1 VDKTNTRPTHIWR
14 AFAVKKL
21 ISYILLALAFVGG
34 TILAQESSESVNSD
48 TVVAEEPSGDSS
60 AAEEPP
66 SPVDSAIGAAN
77 TSWIMTAT
85 ALVLFMTLPGL
96 ALFYGGLVHKKNVL
110 SVLMHCFAIA
120 CVMSVVWLVAGYSL
134 AGFKGGNDWVGGLSA
149 FFGKGLTKA
158 DSAGT
163 DIPDILTFAFQ
174 MTFFIITPA
183 LVVGAFVERVKFSA
197 VILFAVFWGL
207 FCYAPICNMVW
218 NGGLLFNENEESGE
232 VVTNWLMG
240 ENEGVIDLAG
250 GVVVHIT
257 AGVAALVFCIMVGP
271 RKETFPPHNLAMTL
285 TGTCMLWVGWFGF
298 NGGSGLAANGAGSMS
313 IVVTH
318 ISAATAALTWMLID
332 VAATK
337 KPTVLGI
344 CTGAIAGLAAITPAA
359 GVAGPIGALIIGVA
373 SGAICWYFSIKVKN
387 HFGYDDS
394 LDVVGVHGVGGL
406 VGTLLA
412 AVVAVGALQGTQN
425 NVGEDYNMFA
435 QLVTQVKGSIF
446 AVVFTAVVTI
456 IILKIIDMTVGLRVS
471 EADERLGLDQ
481 SAHGETAYND

>member
-1 VDKTNTRPTHIWR
+1 M
-14 AFAVKKL
+14 KKL
-21 ISYILLALAFVGG
+21 NASFGALLLFLLSAPVALAE
-34 TILAQESSESVNSD
+34 ESSS
-48 TVVAEEPSGDSS
+48 T
-60 AAEEPP
+60 
-66 SPVDSAIGAAN
+66 VDSAIGAAN

-110 SVLMHCFAIA
+110 SVLMHCFAMA
-120 CVMSVVWLVAGYSL
+120 CVLSVVWLVAGYSL
-134 AGFKGGNDWVGGLSA
+134 ALTSGNDWIGGLTA
-149 FFGKGLTKA
+149 LFGKDLTTA
-158 DSAGT
+158 DSGGT
-163 DIPDILTFAFQ
+163 GIPDILTFAFQ

-183 LVVGAFVERVKFSA
+183 LVVGTFVERVKFSA
-197 VILFAVFWGL
+197 VILFSILWGL

-218 NGGLLFNENEESGE
+218 NGGLLYNENNAETGE
-232 VVTNWLMG
+232 VVKNWLMG

-250 GVVVHIT
+250 GIVVHIT
-257 AGVAALVFCIMVGP
+257 AGIAALIFCIMVGP
-271 RKETFPPHNLAMTL
+271 RKETSPPHNLAMTL

-298 NGGSGLAANGAGSMS
+298 NGGSGLAANGAGAMS

-318 ISAATAALTWMLID
+318 ISAATAALTWMLFD
-332 VAATK
+332 VATTK

-344 CTGAIAGLAAITPAA
+344 CTGAIAGLAAITPAS
-359 GVAGPIGALIIGVA
+359 GVAGPVGALIIGVA

-412 AVVAVGALQGTQN
+412 AVVAVAALGGTENGAEN
-425 NVGEDYNMFA
+425 YNWLSQF
-435 QLVTQVKGSIF
+435 VTQVKGSIF

-456 IILKIIDMTVGLRVS
+456 IILKIIDKTVGLRVS
-471 EADERLGLDQ
+471 ESDESIGLDQ
-481 SAHGETAYND
+481 AAHGETAYND

>member
-1 VDKTNTRPTHIWR
+1 
-14 AFAVKKL
+14 
-21 ISYILLALAFVGG
+21 
-34 TILAQESSESVNSD
+34 
-48 TVVAEEPSGDSS
+48 
-60 AAEEPP
+60 
-66 SPVDSAIGAAN
+66 
-77 TSWIMTAT
+77 
-85 ALVLFMTLPGL
+85 
-96 ALFYGGLVHKKNVL
+96 
-110 SVLMHCFAIA
+110 MHCFAMA
-120 CVMSVVWLVAGYSL
+120 CILSVVWLVAGYSL
-134 AGFKGGNDWVGGLSA
+134 ALTSGNDWIGGLTA
-149 FFGKGLTKA
+149 LFGKGLTTA
-158 DSAGT
+158 DSGGT

-183 LVVGAFVERVKFSA
+183 LVVGTFVERVKFSA
-197 VILFAVFWGL
+197 VMLFAILWGL

-218 NGGLLFNENEESGE
+218 NGGLLYNENNPDTGE

-250 GVVVHIT
+250 GIVVHIT
-257 AGVAALVFCIMVGP
+257 AGVAALIFCIMVGP
-271 RKETFPPHNLAMTL
+271 RKETSPPHNLAMTL

-298 NGGSGLAANGAGSMS
+298 NGGSGLEANGAGAMS

-332 VAATK
+332 VATTK

-344 CTGAIAGLAAITPAA
+344 CTGAIAGLAAITPAS

-387 HFGYDDS
+387 AFGYDDS

-412 AVVAVGALQGTQN
+412 AVVAVAALGGTENGAEN
-425 NVGEDYNMFA
+425 YNWLSQF
-435 QLVTQVKGSIF
+435 VTQAKGSIF

-456 IILKIIDMTVGLRVS
+456 IILKIIEKTVGLRVS
-471 EADERLGLDQ
+471 ESDESIGLDQ
-481 SAHGETAYND
+481 AAHGETAYND